1 MAMTRQQSRLLQF
14 IAEYQREHGGDTSPS
29 LDEMGRALGLRS
41 KAGIHRLLARL
52 EAAGRIVRSPRRA
65 RSVRL
70 VDPTVTVPEFRA
82 IVLRLAERDGVACT
96 VGLLQAIADQLAA
109 RRAGAA

>member
-1 MAMTRQQSRLLQF
+1 MTRQQSRLLQF
-14 IAEYQREHGGDTSPS
+14 IAGYQREHGGEVSPS

-41 KAGIHRLLARL
+41 KAGVHRLLTRL
-52 EAAGRIVRSPRRA
+52 EDAGRIARNPRRA

-96 VGLLQAIADQLAA
+96 VGLLQTLTDQLAL
-109 RRAGAA
+109 RLVRAG

>member
-1 MAMTRQQSRLLQF
+1 MTRQQSRLLHF
-14 IAEYQREHGGDTSPS
+14 IADYQREHGGDVSPS

-52 EAAGRIVRSPRRA
+52 EDAGRIARDPRRA

-70 VDPTVTVPEFRA
+70 VDPTVTVAEFRA
-82 IVLRLAERDGVACT
+82 IVLRLAEREGLACT
-96 VGLLQAIADQLAA
+96 VGLLQAIADQLATRLVRTA
-109 RRAGAA
+109 

>member
-1 MAMTRQQSRLLQF
+1 MTRQQSRLLQF
-14 IAEYQREHGGDTSPS
+14 IAEYRREHDGEVSPS

-52 EAAGRIVRSPRRA
+52 EDAGRIVRNPRRA

-70 VDPTVTVPEFRA
+70 VDPTVTVPEFHA
-82 IVLRLAERDGVACT
+82 IVLRLAEREGLACT
-96 VGLLQAIADQLAA
+96 VGLLQTLADQLAA
-109 RRAGAA
+109 RLSRAA